1 MSACLSYFLTRLINM
16 FKPYDADRSIVN
28 KEIITACMCDAFVV
42 LLVAWGVI
50 MLNKR
55 LAYLRSSS
63 TWPINL
69 CAAEKMHKVDTPS
82 ICGSDY
88 RLIIFYQC
96 IHAFQFMDVFADS
109 L

>member
-1 MSACLSYFLTRLINM
+1 MS
-16 FKPYDADRSIVN
+16 KPYDADRSTVN
-28 KEIITACMCDAFVV
+28 KEIITACICNAFVV
-42 LLVAWGVI
+42 LFVAWCVI

-63 TWPINL
+63 TRPINL
-69 CAAEKMHKVDTPS
+69 CAAEKMHKVDMPS

-96 IHAFQFMDVFADS
+96 IHAFQLIDVFADS
-109 L
+109 LRQAMTPKVCMIG